1 MLARG
6 RAPLPGVAS
15 SLTTK
20 EETTAILA
28 TISTTV
34 KVSTACSREPV
45 FASQSDVL
53 ARSRAS
59 LSSQVSL
66 ARGRPALPGHTARRE
81 EFFLV
86 EHFWHDFCSILIG
99 E

>member
-53 ARSRAS
+53 
-59 LSSQVSL
+59 V
-66 ARGRPALPGHTARRE
+66 RGRAALHGETALPCRAIGRGVIDITS
-81 EFFLV
+81 LC
-86 EHFWHDFCSILIG
+86 FCILY
-99 E
+99 